1 MSERDAMRRN
11 EYVGRFGDHSS
22 RYPVNDSHPR
32 DVLTTSCMSNTTQG
46 ISEEHLMKASWFQIQ
61 IGY

>member
-1 MSERDAMRRN
+1 MRRN